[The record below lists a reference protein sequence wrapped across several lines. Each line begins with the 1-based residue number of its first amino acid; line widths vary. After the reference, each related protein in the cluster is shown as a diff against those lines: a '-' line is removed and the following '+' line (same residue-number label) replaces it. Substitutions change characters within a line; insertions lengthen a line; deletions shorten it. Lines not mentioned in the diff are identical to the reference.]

1 MEQNFDTGPGS
12 RENANL
18 TSQALLVAVMRFT
31 ASSLITEPSVFIRLA
46 RARNLTSCFYKLF
59 YKLSATV
66 TSCNVRKID
75 FKNIQVE
82 N

>member
-31 ASSLITEPSVFIRLA
+31 ASSLL
-46 RARNLTSCFYKLF
+46 LL
-59 YKLSATV
+59 LL
-66 TSCNVRKID
+66 ID
-75 FKNIQVE
+75 
-82 N
+82 